1 LPESVVKTSNEDTE
15 KWSFW
20 PRFLASSFPAKEE
33 VALWVKSGI
42 YHLRAAIRLCEF
54 AEMYGTIIAM
64 EQGEAKTP
72 VIGIVGGGQLG
83 RMLTLAAKP
92 LGFDVVVVDPGEHCP
107 AEQVGA
113 RQIVANLYD
122 SAALQELAAAA
133 DYITVEIE
141 HLDADALAKLEES
154 GAVINPS
161 PSTIRLIQ
169 DKFAQKQFL
178 LEKGVPL
185 APFAEITGES
195 SARDALARFGG
206 QMIVKTRH
214 GAYDGRGNMVV
225 RSEAEL
231 ADALKKFEG
240 RALYAEGLI
249 DFEREL
255 AVMVAR
261 DQRSNVALYPIVQ
274 TIHERNICTEV
285 LVPAPVSADVTQKA
299 EAVARQVAEL
309 LSGAG
314 TFGIELFL
322 TKDGDVLVNEIAP
335 RVHNSGHYTTEA
347 CRTGQFEQHI
357 RAVAGLP
364 LGDTSL
370 VVPAAVMINILGE
383 RDGPTQVKGTP
394 DVLAIPGASLHL
406 YGKSPTKVDRKMGH
420 ITVTAKDVETA
431 RKLARKARSLLSI

>member
-1 LPESVVKTSNEDTE
+1 M
-15 KWSFW
+15 
-20 PRFLASSFPAKEE
+20 
-33 VALWVKSGI
+33 I
-42 YHLRAAIRLCEF
+42 
-54 AEMYGTIIAM
+54 
-64 EQGEAKTP
+64 
-72 VIGIVGGGQLG
+72 IGIVGGGQLG

-92 LGFDVVVVDPGEHCP
+92 LGLDVVVIDPGAHCP

-122 SAALQELAAAA
+122 PVALKKLAAAA

-141 HLDADALAKLEES
+141 HLDAGALAELEKD

-161 PSTIRLIQ
+161 PSTISLIQ

-178 LEKGVPL
+178 QERRVPV
-185 APFAEITGES
+185 APFAEITGER
-195 SARDALARFGG
+195 SARDALKSFGG
-206 QMIVKTRH
+206 AMIVKTRH

-225 RSEAEL
+225 SNEKEL
-231 ADALKKFEG
+231 ADALQKFDDK
-240 RALYAEGLI
+240 ALYAEGLI

-261 DQRSNVALYPIVQ
+261 DMKGNVALYPIVQ

-285 LVPAPVSADVTQKA
+285 LVPAPVSAAATQKA
-299 EAVARQVAEL
+299 EAIARQVAEL

-314 TFGIELFL
+314 TLGVELFL
-322 TKDGDVLVNEIAP
+322 TRDGTVLVNEIAP

-347 CRTGQFEQHI
+347 CRTSQFEQHI
-357 RAVAGLP
+357 RAIASLP

-383 RDGPTQVKGTP
+383 RDSPTQVKGTP

-406 YGKSPTKVDRKMGH
+406 YGKSPTKIDRKMGH
-420 ITVTAKDVETA
+420 ITVTAKDVATA
-431 RKLARKARSLLSI
+431 QTLARKARKALSI

>member
-1 LPESVVKTSNEDTE
+1 
-15 KWSFW
+15 
-20 PRFLASSFPAKEE
+20 
-33 VALWVKSGI
+33 
-42 YHLRAAIRLCEF
+42 
-54 AEMYGTIIAM
+54 MYGTITRM
-64 EQGEAKTP
+64 QQGEAKTP

-92 LGFDVVVVDPGEHCP
+92 LGFNVTVIDPGEHCP

-122 SAALQELAAAA
+122 EGALKQLAAEA

-141 HLDADALAKLEES
+141 HLDAEALGKLEQS

-161 PSTIRLIQ
+161 PATIRLIQ

-178 LEKGVPL
+178 HERGVPL

-195 SARDALARFGG
+195 SARDALQHFGG
-206 QMIVKTRH
+206 RMIVKTRH

-225 RSEAEL
+225 RSEKEL
-231 ADALKKFEG
+231 ADALQKFDG
-240 RALYAEGLI
+240 KALYAEGLI

-261 DQRSNVALYPIVQ
+261 DMQGNVALYPIVQ
-274 TIHERNICTEV
+274 TVHERNICTEV
-285 LVPAPVSADVTQKA
+285 LVPAPVSAEIIQKA
-299 EAVARQVAEL
+299 ETVAQQVAEL

-322 TKDGDVLVNEIAP
+322 TKSGDVLVNEIAP

-347 CRTGQFEQHI
+347 CRVGQFEQHI
-357 RAVAGLP
+357 RAIASLP

-383 RDGPTQVKGTP
+383 RDGPTKVKGTS

-420 ITVTAKDVETA
+420 ITVTADSVEEA
-431 RKLARKARSLLSI
+431 QKLARRARKALDI